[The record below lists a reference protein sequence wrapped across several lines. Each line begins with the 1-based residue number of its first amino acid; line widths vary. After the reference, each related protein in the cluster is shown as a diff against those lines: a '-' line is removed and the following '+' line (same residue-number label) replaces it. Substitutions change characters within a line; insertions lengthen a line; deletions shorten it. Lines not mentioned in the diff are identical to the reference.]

1 MKNLVDQIKW
11 ASKILLT
18 THRQCDGDGL
28 GAQLA
33 LYHAL
38 KKIGKSVQVINVDET
53 PTKYSFL
60 QPSEHIEVFSSAAK
74 YEKFDIAL
82 IFDTNDERL
91 AEPLFSYLKE
101 QTTKIFFIDHH
112 PVLTQGP
119 WPTPESIIDTTAA
132 STGELAYKLIKQL
145 EIPLDNQ
152 IAKCIYTS
160 ITFDTQLF
168 RYVRSSP
175 TSHLIA
181 AELLHHQVNTEEIH
195 RGLYGNQ
202 TINKMNFLVK
212 TLSQIE
218 FILDGKV
225 AIIKINDID
234 LTTFGLDIDDTRDV
248 IDFVMNIE
256 TVEAAALFREEKK
269 DHYKLSLRSKGR
281 ADVLPIAEMVG
292 GGGHL
297 AAAGAYLKGDFESL
311 KHKITQGL
319 LKTLKPFSY

>member
-1 MKNLVDQIKW
+1 MKTLVDQIKW

-38 KKIGKSVQVINVDET
+38 KKIGKYVKVVNVDET
-53 PTKYSFL
+53 PTKYNFL
-60 QPSEHIEVFSSAAK
+60 KPSQHIEIFSASTE

-82 IFDTNDERL
+82 VFDTNDERL
-91 AEPLFSYLKE
+91 VEPLFSYLKE
-101 QTTKIFFIDHH
+101 KSTRLIFIDHH

-119 WPTPESIIDTTAA
+119 WPTTDSVIDTSAA

-145 EIPLDNQ
+145 EIPLDQQ
-152 IAKCIYTS
+152 IAKCLYTS

-181 AELLHHQVNTEEIH
+181 AELLHHEINTEEIH

-202 TINKMNFLVK
+202 TISKMNFLVK

-225 AIIKINDID
+225 AIIKINDSD
-234 LTTFGLDIDDTRDV
+234 LIAFGLDIDDTRDV

>member
-1 MKNLVDQIKW
+1 MKQLIDQIKW

-38 KKIGKSVQVINVDET
+38 KKIGKTVHVINVDET
-53 PTKYSFL
+53 PSKYSFL
-60 QPSEHIEVFSSAAK
+60 QPQQYIQIFDSNKFKEK
-74 YEKFDIAL
+74 YDLAL

-91 AEPLFSYLKE
+91 AEPLFSYLKNNN
-101 QTTKIFFIDHH
+101 TKIVFIDHH

-119 WPTPESIIDTTAA
+119 WPTPESLIDTSAA
-132 STGELAYKLIKQL
+132 STGELAYRLIKNL

-168 RYVRSSP
+168 RFVRSSP

-181 AELLHHQVNTEEIH
+181 AELLHHEIDTEEIH

-202 TINKMNFLVK
+202 TISKMKFLVK
-212 TLSQIE
+212 TLSQTE

-225 AIIKINDID
+225 AIIKITDSD
-234 LTTFGLDIDDTRDV
+234 LTLFGLEIDDTRDV

-269 DHYKLSLRSKGR
+269 DQYKLSLRSKGR
-281 ADVLPIAEMVG
+281 ADILPIAEMVG

-297 AAAGAYLKGDFESL
+297 AAAGAYLKGDFDSL